1 MMEAETGGIC
11 LQDKERR
18 EVPATSRSEEEERQ
32 EPPLKSS
39 DRAAPC
45 GHPDVRLLVSQTVRE
60 HSGFEAPQFAM
71 IGYSKPRKPAQC
83 PSSSALEAP
92 TRPVPGAGV
101 MRDVHWP
108 PAGERVGPEPW
119 SQARRHRQ
127 GARARG
133 RHRRGSKGDSRQI
146 QRGALRQLPDSE
158 KGEGRAGLNMG
169 QPHPGA
175 PRATREKGVRVCQAG
190 GGCQSAQTKC

>member
-32 EPPLKSS
+32 EPPLESS
-39 DRAAPC
+39 ERAAPC
-45 GHPDVRLLVSQTVRE
+45 GHPGVRLLVSQTVRE

-101 MRDVHWP
+101 TRDVHWP
-108 PAGERVGPEPW
+108 PAGEIVGPEPW

-133 RHRRGSKGDSRQI
+133 RHRRGPKETAGKY
-146 QRGALRQLPDSE
+146 RG
-158 KGEGRAGLNMG
+158 G
-169 QPHPGA
+169 H
-175 PRATREKGVRVCQAG
+175 
-190 GGCQSAQTKC
+190 